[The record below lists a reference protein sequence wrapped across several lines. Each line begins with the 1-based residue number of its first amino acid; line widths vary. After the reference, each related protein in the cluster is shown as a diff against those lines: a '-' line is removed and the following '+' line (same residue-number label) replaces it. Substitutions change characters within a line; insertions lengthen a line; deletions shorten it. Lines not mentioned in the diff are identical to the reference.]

1 LGGLVSA
8 TLLPAVGWR
17 AVFLVG
23 GLLPL
28 VLLPVLAWK
37 LPESL
42 YFLTLRRRDGDRV
55 LTLLRRIDPA
65 FAPTTALVPVAREEA
80 GRGVPVTQL
89 FQAGR
94 GQGTLML
101 WLVFFMN
108 LMVFYFLQN
117 WLPIIFTDAGL
128 SIESAVLT

>member
-1 LGGLVSA
+1 
-8 TLLPAVGWR
+8 
-17 AVFLVG
+17 
-23 GLLPL
+23 
-28 VLLPVLAWK
+28 
-37 LPESL
+37 ESL

-128 SIESAVLT
+128 SMESAVLTSTLISVGGIVAGLISGPLMDRFNAYNVLAAL